1 MRLDKYLA
9 AAGSASRRKA
19 KALIADGRVAV
30 NGVTVLEPGARVNE
44 KTDRVAVDNRPI
56 DSMPP
61 PVCLMLHKP
70 RGYLTTARDPQGRL
84 TVYDLLTDLKE
95 RVAYAGRLD
104 MDASGLLIMTNDG
117 ELTFR
122 LTHPRFGVQKI
133 YEAETAAQASDAQLR
148 RLTEGVL
155 LEDGPAKADSAEW
168 IQRRRGKSVFRL
180 ALHDGRKRQVKRMCR
195 AVKMP
200 VKRLARV
207 AYGPL
212 RLGGLPVGKY
222 RRLTGDEERRLRECV
237 QLT

>member
-9 AAGSASRRKA
+9 AAGSASRRQA
-19 KALIADGRVAV
+19 KEIIAEGRVAV
-30 NGVTVLEPGARVNE
+30 NGKAVLEPGARVNE

-56 DSMPP
+56 DAMPP
-61 PVCLMLHKP
+61 PICLMLHKP
-70 RGYLTTARDPQGRL
+70 RGYLTTARDPQGRR

-155 LEDGPAKADSAEW
+155 LEDGPAKADRAEW
-168 IQRRRGKSVFRL
+168 IQQRRGKSVFRL

-195 AVKMP
+195 AVQMP

-222 RRLTGDEERRLRECV
+222 RRLTENEERRLRECV